1 MFRRPRPTTFADSSA
16 STQAVVW
23 AYRLLL
29 GREPE
34 SPEILAQHVSAGPV
48 NWEAVRER
56 FMRTDEFAA
65 ALQPL
70 QLSVARHHLS
80 HDLLAP
86 FMDPSNPEGEPGF
99 FRDAFGVR
107 TCCAF
112 LPESLEQ
119 HSGKVGR
126 LDKDPVLA
134 LHDVEEL
141 EYFLRSIEAARGT
154 LTVVELGA
162 GWGPWIVLGA
172 VLGRRRGLSVRLVAV
187 EGAREHVEFMRE
199 HMRNNG
205 IEPGDHR
212 LVHAIVGAQDGVAHF
227 PRLAA
232 AREEWGAEAQFSGG
246 TAGADVEADALP
258 CLSVATVLEGLDN
271 VDVLHCDIQGAE
283 ADAIRAGINVL
294 TACVRRVIVGTHRRG
309 IEEQLHHVFFD
320 HGWHLEADQSC
331 RMIDV
336 GDRLLLIQDGLQVW
350 RNERLAK
357 ETPGH

>member
-1 MFRRPRPTTFADSSA
+1 MFRRLRRMTPVDPPP
-16 STQAVVW
+16 STEAALW

-34 SPEILAQHVSAGPV
+34 SPAILAQHVAGGPAPWV
-48 NWEAVRER
+48 AIRER
-56 FMRTDEFAA
+56 FVRTEEFAA
-65 ALQPL
+65 ALKPL
-70 QLSVARHHLS
+70 HLSVTRHYPS
-80 HDLLAP
+80 RDLLAP
-86 FMDPSNPEGEPGF
+86 FMDPSDAEGEPGF
-99 FRDAFGVR
+99 FRDVFGVR
-107 TCCAF
+107 TRCAF

-134 LHDVEEL
+134 LHDVQEL
-141 EYFLRSIEAARGT
+141 EYFLRSIEAARGL

-172 VLGRRRGLSVRLVAV
+172 VLGRRRGLSVRLVAA
-187 EGAREHVEFMRE
+187 EGAHEHVEFMRE
-199 HMRNNG
+199 HMCNNG

-212 LVHAIVGAQDGVAHF
+212 LIHAIVGAQDGVAHF

-246 TAGADVEADALP
+246 SASTEIDADALP
-258 CLSVATVLEGLDN
+258 CLSIATILEGLDN

-283 ADAIRAGINVL
+283 ADAIRAGIDVL
-294 TACVRRVIVGTHRRG
+294 TARVRRVIVGTHRRG
-309 IEEQLHHVFFD
+309 IEEQLHHIFFD

-350 RNERLAK
+350 RNERLA
-357 ETPGH
+357 GGSSA